1 MIFIDYPGHLVAVLL
16 LTILGVLIA
25 LAFRTWKLQSVKA
38 KTYRLILA
46 LLQYIAVV
54 ILLLILWNPSYLGQ
68 KETLAKNSVL
78 VLFDTSESMS
88 LIEDGDMTRLD
99 KSLEVFA
106 KRFQPSKPQRPDYK
120 IFGFDRKAYHSGSA
134 SLLRRW
140 GSQTNMHSALALL
153 GKFDTTT
160 TPTYEKKMGQSNPM
174 GQENPDKT
182 EPSPASRVVG
192 AVVFT
197 DGQAEDKNVRRYTP
211 LVNEDFQVIL
221 IGVGS
226 KVSQKDVA
234 IKSVSTPARVTI
246 DTAYNVE
253 VVVAGR
259 NLQNESVAVELLK
272 DGHIIASRQLF
283 TDTLSQTERRRLSLR
298 LEAGSEKVNFVIGA
312 DRLGGHTL
320 TARAKALENEINLS
334 NNVRNTMIEVVEQG
348 RLRVLF
354 YSEIANFDVGKVRQV
369 LARDSRIHLDLAL
382 DMIKE
387 NALSRKAKRTCGY
400 VKLPTELNEFN
411 YDVIIL
417 GPCALD
423 RLPDAQ
429 VEGLYRFVVE
439 RGGGLILL
447 PGRDE
452 YGPARW
458 RNEKIKAL
466 MPVLLGTDTTRNYS
480 RDKGQIELTLEGID
494 SKVTS
499 PENLKN
505 HDQPVV
511 PYYRTIDKKPAATV
525 LAMANNH
532 PIAVVHRVGR
542 GRVCLLNAASLFRWY
557 RQDNNGGLLQ
567 EFMSGLTAYVGRITG
582 IGSTIELF
590 AQRVDDRT
598 DKVEFHAYVCDKYF
612 KPVAAANVLL
622 SVADQVLIMNQI
634 GRGYYVAE
642 TENIEDKAIIATVQA
657 ELNGKF
663 LGEKTIAVNL
673 PPSRNEMDNTELDS
687 RFLKSLGQQIGA
699 RYVDI
704 DSMDESVAELFKA
717 TRSVGSTTYMTSVW
731 PRWWLLGLSCLLL
744 SICWFVRRAM
754 GLV

>member
-1 MIFIDYPGHLVAVLL
+1 LL

-25 LAFRTWKLQSVKA
+25 LAFRSWKLQNVKS
-38 KTYRLILA
+38 KTYRLLLA

-78 VLFDTSESMS
+78 VLFDTSKSMS

-99 KSLEVFA
+99 KSLEVFS
-106 KRFQPSKPQRPDYK
+106 KKFQPSKPQRPDYK

-140 GSQTNMHSALALL
+140 GSQTNMQSVLELL
-153 GKFDTTT
+153 GKYDTATM
-160 TPTYEKKMGQSNPM
+160 PTYEKKMGQSNPM

-182 EPSPASRVVG
+182 EPSPESRVVG

-211 LVNEDFQVIL
+211 LANKDFQVIL

-226 KVSQKDVA
+226 KISQKDVA

-259 NLQNESVAVELLK
+259 NLQNESVVVELLK
-272 DGHIIASRQLF
+272 DGHVIASRQLF
-283 TDTLSQTERRRLSLR
+283 TDTLSQGERRRLSL
-298 LEAGSEKVNFVIGA
+298 LLAAGSAKVNFVIGA

-320 TARAKALENEINLS
+320 TARAKALEHEINLS
-334 NNVRNTMIEVVEQG
+334 NNVRNAMIEVVEQG

-387 NALSRKAKRTCGY
+387 NALSRKAKKTCGY

-417 GPCALD
+417 GPCAMD
-423 RLPDAQ
+423 KLPDAQ

-466 MPVLLGTDTTRNYS
+466 MPVLLGAGTTGNYS

-499 PENLKN
+499 PENLGD
-505 HDQPVV
+505 HDQPVA

-525 LAMANNH
+525 LATAKNH

-557 RQDNNGGLLQ
+557 HEDNNGGLLQ

-590 AQRVDDRT
+590 AQQVDDRS

-612 KPVAAANVLL
+612 EPVTAANVLL

-634 GRGYYVAE
+634 GKGYYVSE
-642 TENIEDKAIIATVQA
+642 TENIEGKAIIATVQA
-657 ELNGKF
+657 ELNGSF

-687 RFLKSLGQQIGA
+687 RFLQSLGQQIGA
-699 RYVDI
+699 RYFDI

-717 TRSVGSTTYMTSVW
+717 TRSVGSTTYMTSAW

-744 SICWFVRRAM
+744 SICWFVRRAI